1 MWGGD
6 GDDFLDGGD
15 GKDFLHG
22 GEGNDV
28 LYGGRGDDI
37 GAGGLYGGAGDDRL
51 DGGEGNDW
59 LQGDAGNDLL
69 YGQAGMDTLYGNA
82 DTDILNGGAG
92 MDFLYGGAGHDF
104 LSGEAGAD
112 TLNGDAGDD
121 RLEGGAGVDAL
132 TGGAGAD
139 TFVFGKESVVNTE
152 SDLLVERDIVWD
164 FTQSQGDR
172 LDLRGLTEHSLF
184 VEGAKL
190 TLLTTQGKAFSGVK
204 DGEVQVRYIHEVG
217 NKADT
222 HTNNDS
228 YTRVQVDLDGVADAD
243 GNYDAEFEVILMGE
257 EYYTLTDADMLLA

>member
-1 MWGGD
+1 
-6 GDDFLDGGD
+6 
-15 GKDFLHG
+15 
-22 GEGNDV
+22 
-28 LYGGRGDDI
+28 
-37 GAGGLYGGAGDDRL
+37 
-51 DGGEGNDW
+51 
-59 LQGDAGNDLL
+59 
-69 YGQAGMDTLYGNA
+69 MDTLYGNA

-92 MDFLYGGAGHDF
+92 MDSLYGGPGHDF

-121 RLEGGAGVDAL
+121 RLEGGAGADAL

-152 SDLLVERDIVWD
+152 SDLPVERDNVWD

-172 LDLRGLTEHSLF
+172 LDLRGLMEHSLF
-184 VEGAKL
+184 TGGTTAGTTL
-190 TLLTTQGKAFSGVK
+190 SLLTTQGAAFTGVK
-204 DGEVQVRYIHEVG
+204 GQVRYIHAVG

-243 GNYDAEFEVILMGE
+243 GNYDAEFEVVLMGE